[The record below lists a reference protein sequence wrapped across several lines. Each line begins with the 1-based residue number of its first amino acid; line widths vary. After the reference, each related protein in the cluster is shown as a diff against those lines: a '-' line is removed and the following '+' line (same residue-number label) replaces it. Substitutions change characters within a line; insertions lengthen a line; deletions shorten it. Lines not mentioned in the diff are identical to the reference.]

1 MKPRNPA
8 TRSLAGIV
16 VCAAA
21 LSFPG
26 MVFAQEDAQRCE
38 GTVTDDQ
45 GMPLQNV
52 TISFMNLAKNVAA
65 QPVKTS
71 KKGRYS
77 HNFLASVMD
86 PGYEIRATLE
96 GYKMVMIS
104 ALTTRGDGTN
114 VTNDTYMVGSDQ
126 KGLHKVLVPPQAR
139 SDVSAKGKCVVDF
152 VLAPED
158 RFSEA
163 FHKLQA
169 ETLAKEGKPPPPTE
183 AAPLGSP
190 GQPAPGAPAQ
200 AGAPAAL
207 AATSPLDSGKELIA
221 RGDFAGAIAPL
232 KEAIGASPDSAEA
245 HRLLGLALLKAENI
259 AEAEPEIKRAIDLDP
274 TILGANFD
282 LGMVYIKKGRLM
294 QAIPFMEKE
303 REGSPDSEAVLKTLG
318 QLYSDT
324 KQHDKAVEIFTKLL
338 DQSPDNIEYY
348 SFLADAYKQKGDTAK
363 ELETYQRMG
372 AQDPSGMAFYNL
384 GNIMF
389 NKSEIG
395 KAADAYKKAIEMAP
409 DNAAAHYQLG
419 LTYVNQA
426 KFKDAVVELETFIKL
441 KPKDSKAGE
450 TKTLITDLK
459 KMGG

>member
-1 MKPRNPA
+1 MISQNPA
-8 TRSLAGIV
+8 KHLLGAIV
-16 VCAAA
+16 VCAAVLISTGL
-21 LSFPG
+21 LS
-26 MVFAQEDAQRCE
+26 AQEDAQRCE

-45 GMPLQNV
+45 RVPLQNV

-65 QPVKTS
+65 QPVKTN

-77 HNFLASVMD
+77 HNFLTSAMD

-96 GYKMVMIS
+96 GYKMVGIT
-104 ALTTRGDGTN
+104 ALTTRSDGTT
-114 VTNDTYMVGSDQ
+114 VTNETYMVGNDQ
-126 KGLHKVLVPPQAR
+126 KGLHKVLVPPQGR
-139 SDVSAKGKCVVDF
+139 SDVTTKGKCVVDF

-158 RFSEA
+158 RFGEA
-163 FHKLQA
+163 YHNLQA
-169 ETLAKEGKPPPPTE
+169 ENLAKEGKAPPPTE
-183 AAPLGSP
+183 PSPPGSP
-190 GQPAPGAPAQ
+190 GQPTPAAPAQPGAPA
-200 AGAPAAL
+200 APASK
-207 AATSPLDSGKELIA
+207 SPLDSGRELIA
-221 RGDFAGAIAPL
+221 KGDFAGALAPL
-232 KEAIGASPDSAEA
+232 KEAIAASPDSAEA
-245 HRLLGLALLKAENI
+245 HRLLGHALLKAENI
-259 AEAEPEIKRAIDLDP
+259 AEAEPEMKKAIELDP
-274 TILGANFD
+274 TIIGANFD

-318 QLYSDT
+318 QLYLDT
-324 KQHDKAVEIFTKLL
+324 KQYDKAVDLFAKLVE
-338 DQSPDNIEYY
+338 QSPDNIEYY
-348 SFLADAYKQKGDTAK
+348 GALADAYKQKGDTAK

-395 KAADAYKKAIEMAP
+395 KAAEAYKKAIELAP
-409 DNAAAHYQLG
+409 DNAMAHYQLG
-419 LTYVNQA
+419 LTYVNLA

-450 TKTLITDLK
+450 AKTLITDLK

>member
-8 TRSLAGIV
+8 TRPLAGIV

-21 LSFPG
+21 LSFPA

-86 PGYEIRATLE
+86 PGYEIRATLD

-104 ALTTRGDGTN
+104 ALTTRSDGTS
-114 VTNDTYMVGSDQ
+114 VTTDTYMVGSDQ
-126 KGLHKVLVPPQAR
+126 KGLHKVLLPPQAR
-139 SDVSAKGKCVVDF
+139 SDVATKGKCVVDF

-158 RFSEA
+158 RFTEA

-169 ETLAKEGKPPPPTE
+169 ENLAKEGKAPPPTE
-183 AAPLGSP
+183 AAPPGSP
-190 GQPAPGAPAQ
+190 GQPAPGAPGQ
-200 AGAPAAL
+200 AGAPAAP
-207 AATSPLDSGKELIA
+207 AAKTPLDSGKELLA
-221 RGDFAGAIAPL
+221 RGEFAGAIAPL

-259 AEAEPEIKRAIDLDP
+259 AEAEPEIKRALELDP
-274 TILGANFD
+274 TIIGANFD
-282 LGMVYIKKGRLM
+282 LGMVFIKKGRLM

-324 KQHDKAVEIFTKLL
+324 KQHDKAVEIFTKLV

-348 SFLADAYKQKGDTAK
+348 SFLADAYKQKGDIAK
-363 ELETYQRMG
+363 EMETYQRMG

-395 KAADAYKKAIEMAP
+395 KAADAYKKAIEIAP

-419 LTYVNQA
+419 LAYVNQA

-450 TKTLITDLK
+450 AKTLITDLK